1 MFIFAGGVDKFDDY
15 LATTEEFDP
24 FPLGCKTTT
33 QIQKFKQNTE
43 TEKLPLQITTKNKA
57 KMATA
62 RSNHSLVSLNDYIF
76 SIGGQSNPKYT
87 LRLVDRYDPKSD
99 IWETVTLLPD
109 PRSHIATVAHQG
121 KIYVIGGRD
130 HNGNTLKSLVY
141 FIPDK
146 IQWSKKYEIEIDRC
160 DMTALVF

>member
-1 MFIFAGGVDKFDDY
+1 MDKFDDY

-24 FPLGCKTTT
+24 FPMGCKTTMHIT
-33 QIQKFKQNTE
+33 RKYNGSDISQK
-43 TEKLPLQITTKNKA
+43 PLQIRATSKG

-62 RSNHSLVSLNDYIF
+62 RSNHSLVSLNNYIY
-76 SIGGQSNPKYT
+76 SVGGQSNPKYT

-109 PRSHIATVAHQG
+109 PRSHIATVAYQG

-130 HNGNTLKSLVY
+130 HNGNTLKTIVY
-141 FIPDK
+141 LEPDTV
-146 IQWSKKYEIEIDRC
+146 QWSKKNEIEIDRC
-160 DMTALVF
+160 DMTALVL